1 MKEGAG
7 RALGDLCKCQETPQK
22 KGVCVLLHFLY
33 WDSVVQRYEKKYQ
46 CEFLHFPLALHPA
59 VGTVQADHL
68 LISCLGDYY
77 QRTEKMVCMEN
88 KPGRD

>member
-1 MKEGAG
+1 MPRDTSKERSVCA
-7 RALGDLCKCQETPQK
+7 ATFSLLGQCGTEVRK
-22 KGVCVLLHFLY
+22 KN
-33 WDSVVQRYEKKYQ
+33 Q
-46 CEFLHFPLALHPA
+46 CEFLHFSLALHPA